1 MVKYI
6 ENRKMFFRKV
16 KEENN
21 KIYISKI
28 NKNIAKKV
36 IKKLNKDEVKNVVC
50 DREIMKNEEF
60 KNYLYSNRINIY
72 NGIKL
77 YKNILQNIFEFI
89 EDKGINLKQKNA
101 AILINDNS
109 EINRKIVYNV
119 AKYFRQITIVTNNIG
134 RFLKIEKELEESGI
148 PINISNNKK
157 KCLRKREIIINI
169 DFPEELINKYT
180 IYERAIIINIEE
192 NVVISDKKFNG
203 INLNYYE
210 LDLDDKYNKYEK
222 FDKNIIEESMII
234 ESKLH
239 KYNLLKIKNLIG
251 NRGIINNEEFK
262 KLAT

>member
-1 MVKYI
+1 M
-6 ENRKMFFRKV
+6 
-16 KEENN
+16 
-21 KIYISKI
+21 
-28 NKNIAKKV
+28 
-36 IKKLNKDEVKNVVC
+36 
-50 DREIMKNEEF
+50 
-60 KNYLYSNRINIY
+60 
-72 NGIKL
+72 
-77 YKNILQNIFEFI
+77 QNIFEFI
-89 EDKGINLKQKNA
+89 EEKGINLKQKNA